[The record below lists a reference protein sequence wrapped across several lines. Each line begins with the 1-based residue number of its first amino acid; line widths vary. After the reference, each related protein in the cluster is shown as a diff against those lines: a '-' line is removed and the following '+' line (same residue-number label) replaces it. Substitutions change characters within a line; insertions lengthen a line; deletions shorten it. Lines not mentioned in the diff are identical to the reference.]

1 MKIVEC
7 VPNFSE
13 GRDREIINRISESIR
28 SVAGVELLDV
38 DAGYDTNR
46 TVFTFAGEPGAVF
59 SAAFNAIKEGSGL
72 IDMSVHKGAH
82 PRMGACDVCPF
93 VPVAGISMEECIEL
107 ALVLGEKVGAE
118 LNIPVYLYENAAKFP
133 ERKNLAKIRSGG
145 YEALEEKLKRP
156 EWKPDFGPSA
166 YNERVKRSGAT
177 VIGARRF
184 LIAYNI
190 NINSKDKRPAS
201 RIAGE
206 IRERGKTVKDEKG
219 KTVRIPGKLKQCKAI
234 GWYVDDYKRAQVSV
248 NLTDYRIT
256 GMHHAFEAAV
266 EAADGAG
273 VRITGSEI
281 VGLVPKQA
289 LIDAG
294 LYYIKKQRGSTACS
308 EKEIIETAA
317 ASLGLDEVAPFDPHE
332 KIIEYRIRGFSGA
345 QVEGQVIG
353 PD

>member
-59 SAAFNAIKEGSGL
+59 SAAFNTIKEGSGL

-118 LNIPVYLYENAAKFP
+118 LNIPVYLYENAAKSP

-145 YEALEEKLKRP
+145 YEGLEEKLKRP

-206 IRERGKTVKDEKG
+206 IRERGKTVKDENG
-219 KTVRIPGKLKQCKAI
+219 KTVRIPGKLKHCKAI

-248 NLTDYRIT
+248 NLTDYSIT